1 MRTDGERRRQRSA
14 QQIEAFGHN
23 GTRCDRPVL
32 PVAAAAEGQD
42 LVHNPLRTLPR
53 SHDLLHVATRRVG
66 LSQQLEPHFAVT
78 ENGAE
83 NIVELM
89 GNAAGE
95 RADRLQPLGL
105 VHARFERLACALAL
119 LALDRTREYL
129 AGGAQQRDVIIVPAP
144 FGRDRVERE
153 KARLAASMPHWN
165 AEPSSNAAPLQLR
178 LLRALRKR
186 LNPGYVNA
194 SLPLVALQAPSR
206 CSRKHVLM
214 ATGLRSQTRPQPQIA
229 APDAGRIGAPDD
241 DVSAIHAG
249 KPSHPRKPVLD
260 LVVDA
265 PARQIDELRGD
276 FGDHFFEVEADLQ
289 VAGIGAQPEKQVAD
303 IARERDRRGIEQDP
317 ERCGPRG
324 SAAMEVEIHVL
335 QTQRPIADGRGL

>member
-1 MRTDGERRRQRSA
+1 MSPARVRREVRTDGERRRQRSA

-42 LVHNPLRTLPR
+42 LVDNPLRTLPR
-53 SHDLLHVATRRVG
+53 RHDLLHVATRRVG

-105 VHARFERLACALAL
+105 VHARFERLASAPRSARARSHSRISRRRCAA
-119 LALDRTREYL
+119 ARCHHRAST
-129 AGGAQQRDVIIVPAP
+129 

-153 KARLAASMPHWN
+153 KARLAASMPHRN
-165 AEPSSNAAPLQLR
+165 AEPRSNAAPLQLR
-178 LLRALRKR
+178 FLRALRKR
-186 LNPGYVNA
+186 LDPGYVNA

-206 CSRKHVLM
+206 RSRKHVLM
-214 ATGLRSQTRPQPQIA
+214 ATGLRAQTRPQPQIA

-241 DVSAIHAG
+241 DVSAVHAG
-249 KPSHPRKPVLD
+249 MLGP
-260 LVVDA
+260 
-265 PARQIDELRGD
+265 PAQ
-276 FGDHFFEVEADLQ
+276 
-289 VAGIGAQPEKQVAD
+289 
-303 IARERDRRGIEQDP
+303 ARPGSRR
-317 ERCGPRG
+317 
-324 SAAMEVEIHVL
+324 
-335 QTQRPIADGRGL
+335 